1 MGIKPCQLAILR
13 RRPEDPDLFND
24 YPDEYWAGS
33 DAPSEWVTL
42 RSNAMLL
49 NKPDIE
55 RALRK
60 NDLDIL
66 KMMIQS
72 TGGLVKTQF
81 DVIALME
88 KRSFGWVI
96 RKRDEINGWVYY
108 TSKHYTWHPDKA
120 FASLYQEDMLRDPE
134 FKARLPQSEG
144 AQAQEL
150 FVE

>member
-1 MGIKPCQLAILR
+1 MTIKPCQLAILR
-13 RRPEDPDLFND
+13 RRPEDPDLFNN
-24 YPDEYWAGS
+24 YPDEYWAGPN
-33 DAPSEWVTL
+33 AASEWVAL

-66 KMMIQS
+66 KMMIQNS
-72 TGGLVKTQF
+72 GGLVKTQF
-81 DVIALME
+81 DVIDLIE
-88 KRSFGWVI
+88 KKSFGWMI
-96 RKRDEINGWVYY
+96 RKYDEVEGWVYY
-108 TSKHYTWHPDKA
+108 NSKQYTWHPDKT
-120 FASLYQEDMLRDPE
+120 FASFYREDMLQDPE
-134 FKARLPQSEG
+134 FKASLPQAEG